1 MRDPMKPTMTLAEYV
16 KAEAEDGNLFWR
28 LPTGDHLNL
37 LDAALEE
44 IDDLRELLI
53 DCETE
58 RDMYRAQDGILRC
71 RPVGDET

>member
-1 MRDPMKPTMTLAEYV
+1 MSDPMKPTMTLAEYV

-44 IDDLRELLI
+44 IETLRAKCRLLEADLAFHIGWREEITRKLL
-53 DCETE
+53 
-58 RDMYRAQDGILRC
+58 
-71 RPVGDET
+71 